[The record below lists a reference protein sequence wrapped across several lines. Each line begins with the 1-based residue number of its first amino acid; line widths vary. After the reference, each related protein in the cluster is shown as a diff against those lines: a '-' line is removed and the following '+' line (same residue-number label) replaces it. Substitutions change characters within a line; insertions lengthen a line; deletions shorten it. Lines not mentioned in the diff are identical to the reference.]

1 VIVARDTMGE
11 LVTGRENKLIALD
24 PAAVGSRD
32 RHTALSGRDF
42 RHFRRHEKARPIGVC
57 GPQQCERA
65 FPWIDHQIAVAH
77 DRPGPGDPKLLA
89 KRPAVEESAW
99 QTGSATRL
107 MLPLELFAA
116 KNIAGEVERVAARN
130 IGNTQLVQP
139 RGKGFHSKAAAAPCA
154 GRLFLADLAGK
165 FVQGSV
171 NLVLNQ
177 CSACHGGTERKPPLV
192 DHRDRHSGGRERIGH
207 EGTGDAGAD
216 YEHIRRDVP
225 QKASMC
231 DGRSVAPLP
240 YWASASQIPSL
251 SGHSLL
257 QIHAFPTTPESPSA
271 SLKTKRIRIA
281 SGGPKA
287 DTHPAQGTRSHES
300 RCESTKHRS
309 KATLM
314 GLFSK
319 DIQTMDDLLLHGLK
333 DIYYAENRIVKSLPG
348 MIDKSTN
355 RDLTKG
361 LRDHLEETNNQI
373 ARLDQVFQKLGQ
385 KPQGVKCPAI
395 DGLISEADDLV
406 GEVADKGVLDAA
418 IIGAAQSIEHY
429 EIARYGTL
437 IAWAESVGHDDIVR
451 LLNTNLNEEKAADR
465 KLSAVAL
472 RKGVNRKAAS

>member
-1 VIVARDTMGE
+1 
-11 LVTGRENKLIALD
+11 
-24 PAAVGSRD
+24 
-32 RHTALSGRDF
+32 
-42 RHFRRHEKARPIGVC
+42 
-57 GPQQCERA
+57 
-65 FPWIDHQIAVAH
+65 
-77 DRPGPGDPKLLA
+77 
-89 KRPAVEESAW
+89 
-99 QTGSATRL
+99 
-107 MLPLELFAA
+107 
-116 KNIAGEVERVAARN
+116 
-130 IGNTQLVQP
+130 
-139 RGKGFHSKAAAAPCA
+139 
-154 GRLFLADLAGK
+154 
-165 FVQGSV
+165 
-171 NLVLNQ
+171 
-177 CSACHGGTERKPPLV
+177 
-192 DHRDRHSGGRERIGH
+192 
-207 EGTGDAGAD
+207 
-216 YEHIRRDVP
+216 
-225 QKASMC
+225 
-231 DGRSVAPLP
+231 
-240 YWASASQIPSL
+240 
-251 SGHSLL
+251 
-257 QIHAFPTTPESPSA
+257 
-271 SLKTKRIRIA
+271 
-281 SGGPKA
+281 
-287 DTHPAQGTRSHES
+287 
-300 RCESTKHRS
+300 
-309 KATLM
+309 M